1 MTAKQKQKQKEEVAN
16 LLNHLEDLE
25 AEQRNLIP
33 QSVSCNPFLRARTL
47 NAKDRLAVIRTQHA
61 KITNRIMALI

>member
-1 MTAKQKQKQKEEVAN
+1 MTAKKKQQVVALMN
-16 LLNHLEDLE
+16 QLEDLE

-47 NAKDRLAVIRTQHA
+47 NAKDRLAVIRTEHA
-61 KITNRIMALI
+61 KITNTIMALI